1 MVVEFSLALMCGFR
15 VDQFLLLVNSDQAE
29 EASAAGLLDINRC
42 AATGRQARARWYP

>member
-1 MVVEFSLALMCGFR
+1 MQLEVRCVGPTLT
-15 VDQFLLLVNSDQAE
+15 VFLLQLGDQAE